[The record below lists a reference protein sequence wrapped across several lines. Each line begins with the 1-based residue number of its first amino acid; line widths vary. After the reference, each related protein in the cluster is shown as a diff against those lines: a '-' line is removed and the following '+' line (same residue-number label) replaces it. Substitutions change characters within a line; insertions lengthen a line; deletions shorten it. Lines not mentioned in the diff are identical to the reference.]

1 VTTMSSAWPIHWR
14 IAAAIARES
23 GLDWARWAYGLTREF
38 HESLWHVPPTPVPD
52 PSDAE
57 AYRADCA
64 RRGVEPGPMPA
75 LAWTGPDGLGWSV
88 ASYDGRVR
96 FAHDAVDVAVWHSSD
111 DAIEWLARPGY
122 AALSVDVPREVV
134 ARLSALATAAARAM
148 GVGQTLCGLTPSWDT
163 RIPVTAST
171 CRGCSTKRAR
181 RTRR

>member
-1 VTTMSSAWPIHWR
+1 MNSTWPLPWR
-14 IAAAIARES
+14 IAAALARES
-23 GLDWARWAYGLTREF
+23 GLDWARWAYGYDAVANTYK
-38 HESLWHVPPTPVPD
+38 PVAD

-57 AYRADCA
+57 SYRADCA
-64 RRGVEPGPMPA
+64 RRGVESGPMPA

-134 ARLSALATAAARAM
+134 ARVVALAT
-148 GVGQTLCGLTPSWDT
+148 
-163 RIPVTAST
+163 TAL
-171 CRGCSTKRAR
+171 GER
-181 RTRR
+181 R